1 MSPSPAKANRTIHLS
16 FHPHG
21 PDQQLQMNTRLH
33 NLSPFCR
40 NGLLCDMGW
49 LLLEEFILDCGLV
62 WILDASFL
70 GWERVLVSCAFILT
84 FISEGSKMS
93 YMGDCISP
101 ECRPLRR
108 RLCQSSKKG
117 SNNERCL
124 SLPGAYCR
132 KDGKVLL
139 QLCYSRPA
147 EDRCCMQRPKSR
159 DVQRVYTSLCSCVWV
174 ILRWSPGVSVKCV
187 AEAK

>member
-1 MSPSPAKANRTIHLS
+1 MVSLLWK
-16 FHPHG
+16 
-21 PDQQLQMNTRLH
+21 
-33 NLSPFCR
+33 
-40 NGLLCDMGW
+40 GLLCDMGW
-49 LLLEEFILDCGLV
+49 LLLEEFLWDCGLV

-108 RLCQSSKKG
+108 RLCPSSKKG

-159 DVQRVYTSLCSCVWV
+159 DVQRVYTSQ
-174 ILRWSPGVSVKCV
+174 SVLVRLGDPQVEPRCQCQMCGRS
-187 AEAK
+187 

>member
-1 MSPSPAKANRTIHLS
+1 MKGIALW
-16 FHPHG
+16 HG
-21 PDQQLQMNTRLH
+21 LTLIGGISLRLWASL
-33 NLSPFCR
+33 NPRCKLLRLRKGAS
-40 NGLLCDMGW
+40 LLCFHLNIHQW
-49 LLLEEFILDCGLV
+49 RL
-62 WILDASFL
+62 
-70 GWERVLVSCAFILT
+70 
-84 FISEGSKMS
+84 MS

-139 QLCYSRPA
+139 QLCYSTLDLRKTGAACKGLSPA
-147 EDRCCMQRPKSR
+147 MCRECTPVNLR
-159 DVQRVYTSLCSCVWV
+159 SCVWV